1 MIPNSMNSGII
12 IFFIELLTIAFFLVR
27 FEIEFQIL
35 ILRKTKNQRGGGD
48 MTELNYQTK
57 QRTVILNFLTANAGE
72 TYDVDSLYDTLVKR
86 GEKVSRTTVYRMLK
100 KLEEEKSI
108 VSFFDAS
115 RKRTLFRF
123 NPNPDAGENQ
133 IHLQCTACGK
143 VEHLDCSYLS
153 SFEAHLQTEHHFKLS
168 ASKRVFSGI
177 CEDCERN

>member
-123 NPNPDAGENQ
+123 NPNPDAGENRLLFDPCHGSRRETLRPDRDYQ
-133 IHLQCTACGK
+133 PR
-143 VEHLDCSYLS
+143 EN
-153 SFEAHLQTEHHFKLS
+153 
-168 ASKRVFSGI
+168 RRR
-177 CEDCERN
+177 RNARRNPPNRAGRRQP